1 MADEEQT
8 PPAKPD
14 RIYDRTTDR
23 VAGMSDEARVALHR
37 KIHGGKE
44 TVPDKGFGTP
54 TDLQYGYGRPA
65 GDAPDPSAE
74 VIRLEAELHRTE
86 RRIERIERGHT
97 RERFQ
102 ATSYTAPHGRYARL
116 LSRAD
121 RLERQLRELQ

>member
-23 VAGMSDEARVALHR
+23 VAGMSDEARAALHR

-44 TVPDKGFGTP
+44 TVPDKGFRTP
-54 TDLQYGYGRPA
+54 TGLQYGPGRPA
-65 GDAPDPSAE
+65 GDTPDPSAE

-86 RRIERIERGHT
+86 RRIERI
-97 RERFQ
+97 RFPSGDC
-102 ATSYTAPHGRYARL
+102 AHGEHVQRNGKKSSRL
-116 LSRAD
+116 
-121 RLERQLRELQ
+121 RQRKLP